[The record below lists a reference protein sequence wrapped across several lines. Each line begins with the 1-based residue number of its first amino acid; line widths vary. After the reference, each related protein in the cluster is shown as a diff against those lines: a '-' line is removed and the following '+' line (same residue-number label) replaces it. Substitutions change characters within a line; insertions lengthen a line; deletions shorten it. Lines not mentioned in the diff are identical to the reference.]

1 MYKFVYIHEIKMRKD
16 YVMGIKKLQ
25 SSVHK
30 TFTKD
35 KVFRK
40 KLEGAIG
47 FLSLIPWIVIYPRKA
62 VCSF

>member
-1 MYKFVYIHEIKMRKD
+1 MRKD
-16 YVMGIKKLQ
+16 YIIRRKKLQ
-25 SSVHK
+25 SSVDK

-47 FLSLIPWIVIYPRKA
+47 FLTLIPLIAIYPWKA
-62 VCSF
+62 LCSF

>member
-1 MYKFVYIHEIKMRKD
+1 MYKFAYIHEIKMRKD
-16 YVMGIKKLQ
+16 YIIRRKKLQ

-47 FLSLIPWIVIYPRKA
+47 FLTLIPLIVIYPWKA
-62 VCSF
+62 LCSF